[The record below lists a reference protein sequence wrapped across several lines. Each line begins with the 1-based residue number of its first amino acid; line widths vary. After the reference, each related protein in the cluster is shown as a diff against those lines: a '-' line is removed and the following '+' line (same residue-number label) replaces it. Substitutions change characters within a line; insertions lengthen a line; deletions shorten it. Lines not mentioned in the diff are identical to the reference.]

1 MVAHVRLALGLSLGL
16 ALLAGTARAD
26 TKKSSFQSGKPDLKS
41 VGPLAF
47 GPNGI
52 LFIGDPQGA
61 AIFAIETGD
70 TAATSAGA
78 FKVEGIGEKIAGA
91 LGIDAKKT
99 KMLITDLAVNP
110 ISGNAYLG
118 VSRGTGPDALPVIA
132 KVDRSGKVE
141 IMALDNVKFAKTELS
156 KPAAPG
162 RSRQDAITQLEFI
175 KGRLYMAG
183 LSNEHF
189 SSKLRSI
196 PYPFEGGDTGTGV
209 EIYHGSHGG
218 FETKSPIRT
227 FTSFDLNGE
236 TNLLAAYTCTPLVR
250 IPLQQL
256 KPGENIKGT
265 TVAELGNHN
274 RPLDMVV
281 YQKDGKDYVLMANNS
296 RGLMKVALDNVG
308 SVDPITKP
316 IPDTAGLSYE
326 TLKPYKNSVQQLSR
340 LDKDNVLMLLQD
352 DKGGFNLE
360 SIPLP

>member
-1 MVAHVRLALGLSLGL
+1 MVANVRLALGLSLGL
-16 ALLAGTARAD
+16 VLLTGVARAD
-26 TKKSSFQSGKPDLKS
+26 TKKSAQSGKPDLKS

-52 LFIGDPQGA
+52 LFVGDPKGA
-61 AIFAIETGD
+61 AVFAIETGD

-91 LGIDAKKT
+91 MGIDPKKT
-99 KMLITDLAVNP
+99 KMLITDMAVNP

-118 VSRGTGPDALPVIA
+118 VSRGTGPDALPVIV
-132 KVDRSGKVE
+132 KIDRSGKVE
-141 IMALDNVKFAKTELS
+141 LMGLDNVKFTKAELS
-156 KPAAPG
+156 KAA
-162 RSRQDAITQLEFI
+162 STSQDAITQLEFI
-175 KGRLYMAG
+175 KGRLYIAG
-183 LSNEHF
+183 LSSEAF

-196 PYPFEGGDTGTGV
+196 PYPFAGSDTATGV
-209 EIYHGSHGG
+209 EIYHGSHGR

-227 FTSFDLNGE
+227 FTAFDLNGE

-281 YQKDGKDYVLMANNS
+281 YQKDGKDFVLMANNA
-296 RGLMKVALDNVG
+296 RGLMKVALDNLA
-308 SVDPITKP
+308 SVDPITKHVT
-316 IPDTAGLSYE
+316 DKAGLKYK
-326 TLKPYKNSVQQLSR
+326 TLESYKNNVQQMSR
-340 LDKDNVLMLLQD
+340 LDKDNVLLLLQNG
-352 DKGGFNLE
+352 KGGMDLE